1 MAKKEEQNKVSQQ
14 KLLVKQQQ
22 QQELLRRQKEQ
33 QLLLQQK
40 KQQKEQQELL
50 RRQKEQE
57 LLLQKQKEQQLLLQ
71 KQQEQQK
78 LLLIKQQQEKE
89 KEKQILQQKQNE
101 AIINQQQLEKQ
112 KKMLLLKQQQ
122 QRQNQNQKISHPKDN
137 LIGLMS
143 LNQQIPRQQQQKKSN
158 IKIPKKIIPKANIS
172 KHKKSEEDENGPK
185 DTIKSNSKRTS
196 NSNINNKYNLPQMQ
210 RQYSSG
216 ANQQRMVNINQME
229 YSPQSQQYINY
240 NTVNGNN
247 LSNTNYNINI
257 PNLGNTE
264 YIYQNN
270 IQPRAYIISGT
281 NNQII
286 QNDDND
292 NDNYNLFNT
301 GSYA

>member
-1 MAKKEEQNKVSQQ
+1 
-14 KLLVKQQQ
+14 
-22 QQELLRRQKEQ
+22 
-33 QLLLQQK
+33 
-40 KQQKEQQELL
+40 
-50 RRQKEQE
+50 
-57 LLLQKQKEQQLLLQ
+57 
-71 KQQEQQK
+71 
-78 LLLIKQQQEKE
+78 
-89 KEKQILQQKQNE
+89 
-101 AIINQQQLEKQ
+101 
-112 KKMLLLKQQQ
+112 MLLLKQQQ

-158 IKIPKKIIPKANIS
+158 VKIPKKIIRKANIS

-257 PNLGNTE
+257 PNFGNTE

-270 IQPRAYIISGT
+270 IKPGAYIISGT
-281 NNQII
+281 SNQII

-301 GSYA
+301 GSYV